1 MSNKLSFAKSDKI
14 KILPVDEK
22 GWEKVDLAT
31 PMGLIKVGGEYKA
44 KRFTAGTEYIGILA
58 SKYIPFQEIYIV
70 PISVGTVYTVR
81 VEGDCN
87 VGDTLAPVED
97 GYFQV
102 GAGNLKVVKKINAEI
117 VEAVGISTGQGG
129 GGGQPYTLPIASNIR
144 LGGVKVGDN
153 LKIDQDGK
161 LSAIQQGGGGGNVD
175 GATVNG
181 QAVPLQNK
189 TLEINIDKNTVG
201 LNHVDNTADIDKPIS
216 TATQDALDL
225 KADTTAINQEIQDR
239 TDADTTLQ
247 NNIDTEAQTREQK
260 DNEINAKVDAL
271 NKIVVYAK
279 DLEVKQNWIVLHAGK
294 VYIAKEDITLSTW
307 DVDEPKLILT
317 DSDTISCVSYKE
329 NIKIEKGQLVI
340 YQQALYLCDTTIDTT
355 TTWDADKD
363 KMISQ
368 QATVDLN
375 DYYNKTEMTQLLNAK
390 QDSLTAGAGINITQ
404 NTIKIDDTIYT
415 KNEVNTKINQEI
427 QDRKN
432 ADANIKNNIIG
443 DLNTLKTTDKN
454 NIVNAIN
461 ETYDKAGQGGG
472 GGSVNI
478 VDNIT
483 KGDTRKNVVPNPFA
497 VNAFVMSLIPVDI
510 KSDTEFDTGKTLD
523 GKKIYGYYAVE
534 YPFRNTYIS
543 GYAWI
548 ATIPFG
554 VSKTESNGQLSTV
567 RLPMQC
573 VSHNQQDGIYFIE
586 FSGFTIDNE
595 NQNYKSTTVEMRVV
609 PVMCNMPSSWFNGF
623 IFYLK
628 D

>member
-225 KADTTAINQEIQDR
+225 KADTTAINKEIQDR

-247 NNIDTEAQTREQK
+247 NNINTEAQTREQK

-443 DLNTLKTTDKN
+443 DLNTLNTTNKDN
-454 NIVNAIN
+454 LVNSIN
-461 ETYDKAGQGGG
+461 ELNSK
-472 GGSVNI
+472 I
-478 VDNIT
+478 VQDVSNEI
-483 KGDTRKNVVPNPFA
+483 
-497 VNAFVMSLIPVDI
+497 
-510 KSDTEFDTGKTLD
+510 DTGIMIDRTKRVY
-523 GKKIYGYYAVE
+523 KKIYINYYERKDEILSFITELYNNGYFLDTYLYGKGVVYNGIEDVLPKLLYNNGNWQICLMGFASNRAV
-534 YPFRNTYIS
+534 
-543 GYAWI
+543 
-548 ATIPFG
+548 
-554 VSKTESNGQLSTV
+554 STV
-567 RLPMQC
+567 
-573 VSHNQQDGIYFIE
+573 YE
-586 FSGFTIDNE
+586 IDNE
-595 NQNYKSTTVEMRVV
+595 AVKKYITAIEIIYYKDV
-609 PVMCNMPSSWFNGF
+609 
-623 IFYLK
+623 IY
-628 D
+628 

>member
-225 KADTTAINQEIQDR
+225 KADTTAINKEIQDR

-247 NNIDTEAQTREQK
+247 NNINTEAQTREQK

-415 KNEVNTKINQEI
+415 KNEVNTKIDQEI
-427 QDRKN
+427 QDRTD
-432 ADANIKNNIIG
+432 ADTTLQANFDSKIG
-443 DLNTLKTTDKN
+443 DLDTLQTTTKD
-454 NIVNAIN
+454 
-461 ETYDKAGQGGG
+461 
-472 GGSVNI
+472 NI
-478 VDNIT
+478 VDSLNELFN
-483 KGDTRKNVVPNPFA
+483 TRVETNPVGIMI
-497 VNAFVMSLIPVDI
+497 VNYLF
-510 KSDTEFDTGKTLD
+510 
-523 GKKIYGYYAVE
+523 
-534 YPFRNTYIS
+534 
-543 GYAWI
+543 
-548 ATIPFG
+548 PFG
-554 VSKTESNGQLSTV
+554 S
-567 RLPMQC
+567 
-573 VSHNQQDGIYFIE
+573 IYFSLDKDFNPNDAWTGTTWEKIA
-586 FSGFTIDNE
+586 SGKYIRATEDANQVGADVEAGIPNIKFGFDGASNCTRFINLTGIAKSSGTNTIDVGGASSTA
-595 NQNYKSTTVEMRVV
+595 QAGIRVSASDASPVYKDDAMTVTPE
-609 PVMCNMPSSWFNGF
+609 SIDAF
-623 IFYLK
+623 IWK
-628 D
+628 RIG

>member
-117 VEAVGISTGQGG
+117 VEAVGISTGQ
-129 GGGQPYTLPIASNIR
+129 
-144 LGGVKVGDN
+144 
-153 LKIDQDGK
+153 
-161 LSAIQQGGGGGNVD
+161 GGGGNVD

-523 GKKIYGYYAVE
+523 SKKIYGYYAVE
-534 YPFRNTYIS
+534 YPFRNTDIS

-609 PVMCNMPSSWFNGF
+609 PVTCNTPSSWFNGF